1 MKKKLVVLFFVLLI
15 INSLSVY
22 SQKSAQSN
30 WKLLQNKTWEM
41 TIRPQKYGIRILE
54 SYGEGT
60 IRCSYFSDN
69 GNFVMDTP
77 YYFSDEMEW
86 DFNYS
91 KVGSRSDGK
100 YLIKRGKEEAVV
112 YEVLKL
118 TSDSLVVISKVKPG
132 EIRLGVPTPTVY
144 TVQKKKR
151 R

>member
-1 MKKKLVVLFFVLLI
+1 MKKKIVVLSFVLMI
-15 INSLSVY
+15 VNSLSLY
-22 SQKSAQSN
+22 SQRPTHST
-30 WKLLQNKTWEM
+30 WELLRNKTWEM
-41 TIRPQKYGIRILE
+41 TISPQKYGIRILE

-86 DFNYS
+86 DFNYG

-118 TSDSLVVISKVKPG
+118 TSDSLIVISKVKPG
-132 EIRLGVPTPTVY
+132 EILLGVPIPTVY